1 MLRVLL
7 AISTVTATGLALIL
21 ALVLQDPQV
30 STIEIDRDRT
40 ALAAEIST
48 TQAESERYTSSLL
61 KSLIELRLAIIRNT
75 LAMLD
80 QKRASL
86 IRRIALNYR
95 IGSQPAHEAS
105 DQELNIILEDL
116 SQAEKKVA
124 ASRLEAAKYSGGL
137 VQAMALLK
145 AETDE
150 MSVSQLRLKFY
161 SAKYGIP
168 MLLPNLPDE
177 SKTPTQ
183 PPGKIVRDRD
193 AL

>member
-7 AISTVTATGLALIL
+7 AISTIIATGLALIL
-21 ALVLQDPQV
+21 AVVLQDPQV
-30 STIEIDRDRT
+30 STLEIDRDRT

-48 TQAESERYTSSLL
+48 TLAGSEKYGPGLL
-61 KSLIELRLAIIRNT
+61 KSLIEVRLAITRNT

-80 QKRASL
+80 QKRASF

-95 IGSQPAHEAS
+95 IDSQPVREAS

-116 SQAEKKVA
+116 SQAEKKAA
-124 ASRLEAAKYSGGL
+124 ASKLEAARYTGGL
-137 VQAMALLK
+137 VQAMALMN

-161 SAKYGIP
+161 SAKTR
-168 MLLPNLPDE
+168 N
-177 SKTPTQ
+177 
-183 PPGKIVRDRD
+183 PGAISEP
-193 AL
+193 A